1 MSEKKL
7 NVRLQR
13 CVLVSRLTLGRAAR
27 SRNSAKNLLC
37 LHPDLFSQEQDLS
50 KKSEAVHSLII
61 RRIKMAIDR
70 KKMRQKQTGVTAIE
84 FAIVLPIF
92 LLLIFGIVEFG
103 IALYDKA
110 VITNASREGARVG
123 IVLRNPKPTLTD
135 IQNTVLNYCQSYLI
149 TFGTQN
155 TPSVSVPSG
164 LGGSFG
170 TPLTVS
176 VSYQYSG
183 AGLGS
188 IITALVGPITLNAIT
203 TMNNE

>member
-1 MSEKKL
+1 
-7 NVRLQR
+7 
-13 CVLVSRLTLGRAAR
+13 
-27 SRNSAKNLLC
+27 
-37 LHPDLFSQEQDLS
+37 
-50 KKSEAVHSLII
+50 
-61 RRIKMAIDR
+61 MAIDR